1 MSENLTSAVKCT
13 KTIKSAKNGQL
24 PRLSGSYINIYTILF
39 WEVHGNGCAL
49 PLHAVQLYRCVVHLG
64 NMLNDGQPQP
74 GAAGLFAAAFVH
86 SKEAF
91 KDTLPVLLRYADAG
105 VGHL

>member
-1 MSENLTSAVKCT
+1 MYKNY
-13 KTIKSAKNGQL
+13 KSAKNGQL
-24 PRLSGSYINIYTILF
+24 PRLSVSYINIYTILF
-39 WEVHGNGCAL
+39 REVHGNGCAFS
-49 PLHAVQLYRCVVHLG
+49 LHAVQLHRCVVHLG
-64 NMLNDGQPQP
+64 NMLDDGQPQP
-74 GAAGLFAAAFVH
+74 GPAGLFAAAFVH